1 MGYTDKT
8 FFETLK
14 PFVIQDMQQTGI
26 LASLTASQAY
36 IESSKGNSG
45 LTKQANNLFGIKGSY
60 NDQSVRMW
68 TTEYY
73 GGIKQRV
80 MADFRKYPSWQE
92 SIADHSGMFN
102 RMARYK
108 NLRGETDYIKACNNV
123 HMDGYATSP
132 TYSTTLL
139 NCINKFKLYQWD
151 SEALGRIVNMQT
163 VKKVEEYYPVLK
175 LGSEGEHVL
184 CWQRFLNLSGYFCGD
199 EDGIFGKNTR
209 LAVIQ
214 WQKTHPECGKPDGV
228 IGPKTWNSIPGIA
241 AKTRIA

>member
-80 MADFRKYPSWQE
+80 MADFRP
-92 SIADHSGMFN
+92 
-102 RMARYK
+102 ARRDRLYK
-108 NLRGETDYIKACNNV
+108 GL
-123 HMDGYATSP
+123 
-132 TYSTTLL
+132 
-139 NCINKFKLYQWD
+139 Q
-151 SEALGRIVNMQT
+151 
-163 VKKVEEYYPVLK
+163 
-175 LGSEGEHVL
+175 
-184 CWQRFLNLSGYFCGD
+184 
-199 EDGIFGKNTR
+199 
-209 LAVIQ
+209 
-214 WQKTHPECGKPDGV
+214 
-228 IGPKTWNSIPGIA
+228 
-241 AKTRIA
+241 